1 MQREDEALIA
11 AVRAGSREAFEDLYR
26 AYWPSLVKF
35 ARRIG
40 GLAIEDA
47 KELVQ
52 DFFLSL
58 WRTRTRW
65 SVRRG
70 LDHYLYSSVGYRAR
84 KLGMKRRRT
93 VDRRSPLAELTVDNS
108 GPHRPVVQELGAQ
121 VDAIIAAMPTRMRQ
135 VYLLYHV
142 DGFERHRIAAA
153 LGLTIT
159 TVNRHHARALHMI
172 ARGLAKT
179 EWADTL
185 AKILESR

>member
-1 MQREDEALIA
+1 MRRDDEALIA
-11 AVRAGSREAFEDLYR
+11 AVRAGNREAFESLYR

-52 DFFLSL
+52 DFFLNL
-58 WRTRTRW
+58 WRTRARW
-65 SVRRG
+65 TVRRG
-70 LDHYLYSSVGYRAR
+70 LDRYLYSSVSYRAR
-84 KLGMKRRRT
+84 TLGAKRRRMI
-93 VDRRSPLAELTVDNS
+93 DRPPLLELTVDNS
-108 GPHRPVVQELGAQ
+108 GPHRPVVQELGAR
-121 VDAIIAAMPTRMRQ
+121 VDAIIAAMPARMRQ

-142 DGFERHRIAAA
+142 DGFERTRIASA